1 MKLNALWLT
10 MLLAASVGMSGCNRD
25 LAEGVQQPETPT
37 TAIDSIEAVISP
49 NQVAQS
55 DLGRLIGTWE
65 NKDEDGDGVLDEQDD
80 YPFDASRFEYELVYE
95 EEFNNNLAVANI
107 INGGAP
113 FRVSGV
119 VQENQD
125 LDLYKFQVNE
135 RKDITVVLKS
145 DSKEF
150 SPYVTIF
157 DSKGESLQIYKSSY
171 NPVGRVRDAV
181 SFTLAKLGAYYLV
194 VGDSE
199 ARGNPDFNY
208 EIHVFDDVD
217 VDLIDDNIESAF
229 GLSSKVQDSDE
240 DRIIDGDEFYVYEY
254 GDVFSH
260 DRDNDGIPNWLDL
273 DSDGDGIIDRIENN
287 KDYER
292 DGFAAFVD
300 LDSDGNGVPD
310 AIEVGDN
317 ILSPLDQDI
326 DGDYDYIDVDDDA
339 DGLLDINDANPKER
353 VVSVLPN
360 QVGYKEILS
369 ISYLY
374 DGQSIDNIN
383 IALESHILNG
393 TNLNQSGLL
402 VFNMNDD
409 RPPVNIKPPQNDSL
423 AFLMPKK
430 ASSLYFYSDGVRSN
444 VVDIKYS
451 NPNIPIIN
459 SIAGKYYK
467 EGQIVE
473 LSGVNFNEDALVY
486 IDVFEILP
494 MINTSSNLSFSLP
507 KTLPPSVMV
516 SVKTSYGES
525 DKKEIKFGNQVSLEL
540 SLPDTV
546 VIDYESLIIESFR
559 SPTGISYKFNN
570 TLTSQVVTGSGHDII
585 IISYEDGNNTWPY
598 LYQVA
603 FGGKLNYEISALNSA
618 KSLAWYMA
626 GAKNLVPKSNWIS
639 FYDGLSDIAEIQN
652 LADFIETNLTNPKFS
667 ESKSTEYNQLE
678 TAAVNAIKSLI

>member
-1 MKLNALWLT
+1 MEHNVLWLA
-10 MLLAASVGMSGCNRD
+10 MLLAANLVMSGCNSD
-25 LAEGVQQPETPT
+25 LAEGVLQPTISVTVADP
-37 TAIDSIEAVISP
+37 IVAVISP
-49 NQVAQS
+49 NQVVQS
-55 DLGRLIGTWE
+55 DLGRLIGSWE
-65 NKDEDGDGVLDEQDD
+65 NKDEDGDGVFDEQDD
-80 YPFDASRFEYELVYE
+80 YPFDASRSTYELVSE

-107 INGGAP
+107 VTGDIP

-119 VQENQD
+119 VQESQD
-125 LDLYKFQVNE
+125 LDLYKFKVKESKN
-135 RKDITVVLKS
+135 ISVVIKS
-145 DSKEF
+145 DSAVF

-157 DSKGESLQIYKSSY
+157 DAKGQSLQIYRNSF
-171 NPVGRVRDAV
+171 NPAGRIKDAL
-181 SFTLAKLGAYYLV
+181 SFTLAKSGVYYLV
-194 VGDSE
+194 VGDVAAAGKPE
-199 ARGNPDFNY
+199 FNY
-208 EIHVFDDVD
+208 QIHLFKDIDFDF
-217 VDLIDDNIESAF
+217 IDDDLESAF
-229 GLSSKVQDSDE
+229 GMSSKVQDSDE

-260 DRDNDGIPNWLDL
+260 DRDNDGTPNWLDL
-273 DSDGDGIIDRIENN
+273 DSDDDGIIDSIENN
-287 KDYER
+287 KDYET

-300 LDSDGNGVPD
+300 LDSDGNGVSD

-339 DGLLDINDANPKER
+339 DGLLDINDANPKKR

-374 DGQSIDNIN
+374 EGQSIDNIN

-402 VFNMNDD
+402 VFNMNDE
-409 RPPVNIKPPQNDSL
+409 RPPVNIKIPQNDNL

-467 EGQIVE
+467 EGQTVE
-473 LSGVNFNEDALVY
+473 LSGVNFNEDAFVY
-486 IDVFEILP
+486 IDGVEILP
-494 MINTSSNLSFSLP
+494 VINASSNLSFSLP
-507 KTLPPSVMV
+507 KNLPPSVMV

-525 DKKEIKFGNQVSLEL
+525 NKREIKLGNQVSLEL

-570 TLTSQVVTGSGHDII
+570 TLTSQVVTGSSHDII
-585 IISYEDGNNTWPY
+585 IISYEDGNNSWPY

-626 GAKNLVPKSNWIS
+626 GAKNLVPKSNWGT

-652 LADFIETNLTNPKFS
+652 LADFIEANLTNPKFS